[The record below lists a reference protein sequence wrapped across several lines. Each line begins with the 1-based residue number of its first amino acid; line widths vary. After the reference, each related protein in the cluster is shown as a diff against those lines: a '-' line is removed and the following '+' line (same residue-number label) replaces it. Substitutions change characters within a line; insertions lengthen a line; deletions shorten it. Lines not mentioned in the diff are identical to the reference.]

1 MKTKKKAMQRA
12 ASAGKPAK
20 SRRLVTTDISQK
32 SADRIASDIIDNALA
47 RSKTRDKPSENEAA
61 VAIARSWLTEGGFH
75 EDSSSEDPAR
85 IEIKN
90 PGWDGKS
97 QEHYVDVRIYVPA
110 IDIEHVVAG
119 KHPDVTLEAP

>member
-1 MKTKKKAMQRA
+1 VKTKKKTARTA
-12 ASAGKPAK
+12 AKPRK
-20 SRRLVTTDISQK
+20 LVTTGISREN
-32 SADRIASDIIDNALA
+32 ADRIAGDIIDNALA
-47 RSKTRDKPSENEAA
+47 RSKAREKPSENDAA

-75 EDSSSEDPAR
+75 EDPSSEDPAR
-85 IEIKN
+85 IEIKH

-119 KHPDVTLEAP
+119 KHPDVTLEAAP